1 MKIRIHPLPYASD
14 VAFAIRD
21 DDISYFTP
29 PEKLEKIYRNAWNK
43 GFKVSFATVPMHKGT
58 NNLNVPPEF
67 RNDGKYYP
75 INQNEELVK
84 YLKIKISEDK
94 VDILQ
99 HGFCHTENSNLPAL
113 KFDLEKGILSS
124 NNEQKIDLAK
134 YSEFYGAN
142 KKEVNSKVE
151 KGKNILEAT
160 FGIPIKVSVS
170 PQELL
175 TKTLWTAL
183 WKNNLNYCGGLG
195 RNVITQ
201 IPINHIN
208 FYSALKAATKKV
220 LRINSELISQDIIH
234 FTDIITIPATYRHY
248 WNKFT
253 SDELAEY
260 WLNHFKTVFEK
271 KKQQKGYF
279 ILLTH
284 YWEYFYDWEEEIT
297 QKKQYEYLS
306 KTFKYVNKNSNV
318 WKCTVSELV
327 EWVMARDSLIIKGKH
342 GELKIFSPYDISGL
356 GIQLDRDNMENFDN
370 ENAKIKEKDGKCFM
384 VLDVKAGQKL
394 NIPACRGDT

>member
-1 MKIRIHPLPYASD
+1 MIEINPLPYSAD

-75 INQNEELVK
+75 INQNEELVE
-84 YLKIKISEDK
+84 YLKTKTSEGK
-94 VDILQ
+94 VDIMQ
-99 HGFCHTENSNLPAL
+99 HGFCHTKNSDLTAL
-113 KFDLEKGILSS
+113 KFDLEKGNLSRYDG
-124 NNEQKIDLAK
+124 QTVDLAK

-142 KKEVNSKVE
+142 EKEISSKIKE
-151 KGKNILEAT
+151 GKDILEET
-160 FGIPIKVSVS
+160 FGISIKVFVS

-175 TKTLWTAL
+175 TKPLWMAL
-183 WKNNLNYCGGLG
+183 WKNNLNYCGGVG
-195 RNVITQ
+195 RNAITQ
-201 IPINHIN
+201 IPVKHIN
-208 FYSALKAATKKV
+208 FYPLLKAATKKV
-220 LRINSELISQDIIH
+220 FRINPESITEDVMHL
-234 FTDIITIPATYRHY
+234 TDIITVPATYRHY

-253 SDELAEY
+253 NDELSEY
-260 WLNHFKTVFEK
+260 WFDHFKTIFEIK
-271 KKQQKGYF
+271 KKRNGYF

-297 QKKQYEYLS
+297 QEKQYGYLN
-306 KTFKYVNKNSNV
+306 KILKYVDNNSKV

-327 EWVMARDSLIIKGKH
+327 EWIMARDNIKINENH
-342 GELKIFSPYDISGL
+342 GEVKIFSPYDIKGL
-356 GIQLDRDNMENFDN
+356 SIQLDRGMVHVNN
-370 ENAKIKEKDGKCFM
+370 ENVEIKDKDGKSFM
-384 VLDVKAGQKL
+384 VLDMKAGQKL
-394 NIPACRGDT
+394 NIPTSRGGT